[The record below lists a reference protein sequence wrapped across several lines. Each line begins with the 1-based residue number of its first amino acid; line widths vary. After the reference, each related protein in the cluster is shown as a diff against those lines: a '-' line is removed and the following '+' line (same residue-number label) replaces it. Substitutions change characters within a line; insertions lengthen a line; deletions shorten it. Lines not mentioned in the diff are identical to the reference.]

1 MFLLFLACLIVVGAV
16 VLMARQVEVRLAL
29 LGAGLLMALL
39 AGKPLA
45 VLDTFTTA
53 MVAVMVA
60 PICAAMGFAAVL
72 KATDCDRHLV
82 YLLLAPI
89 RRAEWLVL
97 PGGMAA
103 AYVINMVIPSQTST
117 AAALGP
123 VLLPL
128 LFAAGVRPQKAGA
141 ALILGASFGGDLLSP
156 SAQDVQAMAGVTRL
170 SASALSSCVIPASI
184 AGACVA
190 FLVFTLLNRQR
201 RQEDLTEGEAIPP
214 AFYPDA
220 ADSAAPF
227 RLNLVKALLPLLPIT
242 LLLLASSGWTPL
254 QWLRSVPPGPKW
266 EPFAGALPVV
276 RAMLIGALLMLAVNW
291 REVSQVARSLFD
303 GMGSA
308 YGSIISLTIT
318 AQCFGAGLA
327 ALGVTDMLVQLLS
340 GKVALARLLAVGFPW
355 GLAVLSGSGSGP
367 ILTFAQTFLAPLG
380 DRYDPIT
387 LGSLACL
394 AGAFGRTMSPIA
406 AVVVY
411 SSGLVGVSPVLL
423 VRRLL
428 PALLAGAAVAL
439 LVALARS

>member
-1 MFLLFLACLIVVGAV
+1 
-16 VLMARQVEVRLAL
+16 
-29 LGAGLLMALL
+29 
-39 AGKPLA
+39 
-45 VLDTFTTA
+45 
-53 MVAVMVA
+53 
-60 PICAAMGFAAVL
+60 
-72 KATDCDRHLV
+72 
-82 YLLLAPI
+82 
-89 RRAEWLVL
+89 
-97 PGGMAA
+97 
-103 AYVINMVIPSQTST
+103 
-117 AAALGP
+117 
-123 VLLPL
+123 
-128 LFAAGVRPQKAGA
+128 
-141 ALILGASFGGDLLSP
+141 
-156 SAQDVQAMAGVTRL
+156 MAGVTRL
-170 SASALSSCVIPASI
+170 SASALSSRVIPASI

-190 FLVFTLLNRQR
+190 FLVFTLLNRER
-201 RQEDLTEGEAIPP
+201 RNEGLTEGEAIPP
-214 AFYPDA
+214 AFYPDD

-303 GMGSA
+303 GMGRA

-327 ALGVTDMLVQLLS
+327 VLGVTDMLVQLLS
-340 GKVALARLLAVGFPW
+340 GKVALARLLTVGFPW

-439 LVALARS
+439 LVALARG